1 MSLSRSIARLTRRPR
16 WRAAAGAVFSVT
28 AGCSLLI
35 DVDHCSSDEQCGDG
49 RTCRGGRC
57 RTLQPLD
64 ATGSVFVDASSGSGD
79 ADGGGDALPPEDVCD
94 STNVPGVLATYSF
107 TNGAGRRLE
116 AALDHAVFDE
126 GTLGFRPEGRFDA
139 RWDARFRVPNP
150 LKGTFTLET
159 TGTARLLID
168 QVLVI
173 EGRGGSTVDVDLSP
187 GTHALSLEVA
197 GLHAGGRVSLSSA
210 GPGDPARL
218 VGAPAFTAAADC
230 DGARGAC
237 QAVDDTAIF
246 TVEANVFHCGACGRA
261 CTQESGPTE
270 CVAGRCRPL
279 CPEGY
284 EDADGD
290 VRNGCEAQVL
300 RGVVCGVTD
309 RSGTVRLEDVEVCAY
324 QDGAGEGAGSGSI
337 DVTADIIIVA
347 GRIDARGRGYGGGG
361 GGGGGGGTER
371 CGEPTCDGV
380 VAAIRAGAGG
390 RGDGLGLSGDDGEQ
404 GRSSNCFERLD
415 LAGGGRVGWP
425 RGRGVRWRR
434 RSRRRAARGDGTGAV
449 RRTRCRRW
457 LLGRRHQRRRL
468 DATLSVL
475 AGRAGAAVVV
485 ARAGSRST
493 WLLHGRR
500 SAVGAAR
507 AAPEAGA
514 VSLRGARAASRCIE
528 RRGDLI
534 TAGGPLAD
542 RERRGGGGLP
552 GGAGG
557 DADAFGAPAWVAAAS
572 GADHDVQ
579 RPIPELSGAAPSG
592 ARGGGGAGG
601 GGVLLMAPTVVHSR
615 ARSTRGARSSEHNGG
630 TVKIATC
637 GESPSVD
644 KVHAGRVVPDLRLPD
659 CP

>member
-415 LAGGGRVGWP
+415 LAG
-425 RGRGVRWRR
+425 
-434 RSRRRAARGDGTGAV
+434 
-449 RRTRCRRW
+449 
-457 LLGRRHQRRRL
+457 
-468 DATLSVL
+468 
-475 AGRAGAAVVV
+475 
-485 ARAGSRST
+485 
-493 WLLHGRR
+493 
-500 SAVGAAR
+500 
-507 AAPEAGA
+507 
-514 VSLRGARAASRCIE
+514 
-528 RRGDLI
+528 
-534 TAGGPLAD
+534 AGGSGG
-542 RERRGGGGLP
+542 RGGGGYGGVGGRGGALRVETAP
-552 GGAGG
+552 ALSAGPGADGGYSGAGINGDDSRDLSVWPGGGGGGGGGAAGLALDLCCGTFGGGGGGAGSPGGGRVRLHARSRIEVLPDAEILTDAGPPRAENGQPGTLRGG
-557 DADAFGAPAWVAAAS
+557 DGGHAGAFGAGIGGRSERPDPACAAA
-572 GADHDVQ
+572 
-579 RPIPELSGAAPSG
+579 PEYQAAPSG
-592 ARGGGGAGG
+592 GRGGGGAGG
-601 GGVLLMAPTVVHSR
+601 GVLLSAPVVVHR
-615 ARSTRGARSSEHNGG
+615 GRIDARGSLGEINGG
-630 TVKIATC
+630 TIKIATC
-637 GESPSVD
+637 GAFEGEGVMQ
-644 KVHAGRVVPDLRLPD
+644 AGRVVPDLRAPD
-659 CP
+659 CD